1 MTDPKTILFNWALD
15 RSASEPNS
23 VRVPVLRALAE
34 YAGDNEQAKEL
45 TTIADALECA
55 DQRAREFAF
64 NFASLGRTPA
74 NQPRRT
80 TR

>member
-1 MTDPKTILFNWALD
+1 MSDPKTILFTWALD

-34 YAGDNEQAKEL
+34 YAGDTEQAKEL

-55 DQRAREFAF
+55 DLKAQEFAF
-64 NFASLGRTPA
+64 NFSTLSRTPA
-74 NQPRRT
+74 SQPRRT